1 LQVTIE
7 AIMKYVQSILA
18 LGLFG
23 WLSYAVFTDTFP
35 GGESGSSKTRA
46 LKGFVSNVT
55 EQFGVTQTAIGLAV
69 VGVLL
74 AAFFLLRRDA
84 E

>member
-1 LQVTIE
+1 LRATIE
-7 AIMKYVQSILA
+7 AIMKYVQAVLA

-46 LKGFVSNVT
+46 LKGLVSNFT
-55 EQFGVTQTAIGLAV
+55 EQFGVTQTAIGLAA
-69 VGVLL
+69 VGLLL
-74 AAFFLLRRDA
+74 AAFFLSRRDA